1 MWGGYVTAA
10 LLAAGN
16 LAAKIIDALHHIEA
30 SHHIEALLYIE
41 GVEEVLKPGV
51 LKAFFE
57 MLSEK
62 ALGLGLRILFS
73 VVFFAVG
80 VQLIKLIRRVIKKSM
95 ERANAEVGAVQFVDS
110 FLKSA
115 LYVILVLLIASYFG
129 VDAASIVAILGSAGV
144 AIGLAV
150 QGSLS
155 NLAGGVLI
163 LLLKPFRVGDYIIEG
178 TSGREG
184 TVTEIQIFYT
194 RLLTPD
200 NQTVILPNGNLAN
213 NSLVNVTAQECRRM
227 SIAVGVSYQA
237 DLKRAKEVL
246 LQVLEE
252 DEAVLK
258 ERDRQVFVDELG
270 SSGVTLGVRCWFKQA
285 DFWQG
290 KWRITEKCKLA
301 LDEAGIEIPF
311 NQLDVHL
318 DRK

>member
-1 MWGGYVTAA
+1 MTRSFIV
-10 LLAAGN
+10 
-16 LAAKIIDALHHIEA
+16 IE
-30 SHHIEALLYIE
+30 S
-41 GVEEVLKPGV
+41 VEDVLKPSVIKEFFDTLPERALNLGV
-51 LKAFFE
+51 
-57 MLSEK
+57 
-62 ALGLGLRILFS
+62 RILLA
-73 VVFFAVG
+73 VIFFLIG
-80 VQLIKLIRRVIKKSM
+80 VQLIKLVRRIIKKSM

-115 LYVILVLLIASYFG
+115 LYVLLVLMLASSFG
-129 VDAASIVAILGSAGV
+129 VDAASIVALLGSAGV

-163 LLLKPFRVGDYIIEG
+163 LMLKPFKVGDYIIEG

-200 NQTVILPNGNLAN
+200 HRTVILPNGSLAN

-227 SIAVGVSYQA
+227 DIKVSISYKA
-237 DLKRAKEVL
+237 DLRAAKAVL
-246 LQVLEE
+246 FKILQE

-258 ERDRQVFVDELG
+258 DKEMLVFVDALDT
-270 SSGVTLGVRCWFKQA
+270 SSVNLGVRCWFKQA
-285 DFWQG
+285 DFWAG
-290 KWRITEKCKLA
+290 KWRITENCKLK

-318 DRK
+318 DRG